1 MLGAN
6 NMNNVYVICHV
17 KSKTLKQQF
26 SSLVVSPKLRSQI
39 NCVCDS
45 SK

>member
-17 KSKTLKQQF
+17 KSKTLKQQ
-26 SSLVVSPKLRSQI
+26 LVVSPKLRSQI
-39 NCVCDS
+39 NCLCDS